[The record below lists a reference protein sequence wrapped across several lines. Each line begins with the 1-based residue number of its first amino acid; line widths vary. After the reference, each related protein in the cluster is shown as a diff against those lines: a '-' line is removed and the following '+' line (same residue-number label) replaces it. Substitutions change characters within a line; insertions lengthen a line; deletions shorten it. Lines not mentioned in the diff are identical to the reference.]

1 MSNNNAKQK
10 TNKIQTRKKTKRNL
24 KKKKKKKSKKEQS
37 MGKPMGFTGNFGTCF
52 EGPKFFLRYLIYAR
66 LYISCCDW
74 TSLSTYKPS
83 HILTWQNSIWN
94 WKGVGFCLVQLFQTN
109 SESCLIDVLK
119 KKSYNNNYKN

>member
-1 MSNNNAKQK
+1 M
-10 TNKIQTRKKTKRNL
+10 
-24 KKKKKKKSKKEQS
+24 KKKKSKKEQS

-83 HILTWQNSIWN
+83 HILTWQNSIRN
-94 WKGVGFCLVQLFQTN
+94 WKGVGLCLVQLFQTN